1 MSITF
6 HVAIEQDEADWF
18 VVECPA
24 LPGCVSQGKTRG
36 EAIENIKDAI
46 LGWLAV
52 EDEKAFLERKR
63 ELPQTSM
70 VAVAVDNN

>member
-6 HVAIEQDEADWF
+6 HVIIEQDEAGWF

-24 LPGCVSQGKTRG
+24 LPGCLSQGKTRE

-46 LGWLAV
+46 SGWLAV
-52 EDEKAFLERKR
+52 EDEKAFLQRRK
-63 ELPQTSM
+63 EEPQTSL
-70 VAVAVDNN
+70 VAVAV